1 MKVRLAVRLPKQ
13 STRCSSD
20 DTHPTGNL
28 TSHPSAGGVLSYLD
42 SSPGISSNNLAA
54 GLNIEF
60 GI

>member
-20 DTHPTGNL
+20 ETHPTGNL

-42 SSPGISSNNLAA
+42 SSPGI
-54 GLNIEF
+54 GCDK
-60 GI
+60 